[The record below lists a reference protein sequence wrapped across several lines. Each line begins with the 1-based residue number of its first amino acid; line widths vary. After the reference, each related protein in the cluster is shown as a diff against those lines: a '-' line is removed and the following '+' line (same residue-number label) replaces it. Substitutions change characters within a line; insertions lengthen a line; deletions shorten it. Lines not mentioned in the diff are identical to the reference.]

1 MEMIFATKSSVP
13 ILGQVSTLLGWLM
26 DGIYKV
32 LENLFGIENIG
43 LSIIIFTLII
53 YMILTPIQIKQQK
66 LSKMTAIMNPEL
78 QAIQKKYKNKK
89 DQTSMMKMQEETSMV
104 YQKYGVSP
112 MGTCL
117 PLLVQMPILLSLYQ
131 VIYRIPAYV
140 GSVRDIFTD
149 VVTKITNVNG
159 YETIIQSF
167 MDENKINT
175 VKLVTEGGGTTATNS
190 VIDVLYKLSPAQ
202 WESFAGIHEFS
213 SFSGTINQTA
223 SKLYDVQSFLGLN
236 IADNPLNIIKTAI
249 AAGTILVVVGA
260 VLIPVL
266 AWFTQWLNY
275 KLMPQAQMN
284 NNNGNGGNAADSMA
298 NTMKTMN
305 TMMPI
310 MSAVFCVTLPVGM
323 GIYWIAG
330 AVIRS
335 GQMLAINKHMSSIN
349 MDDLVKKN
357 MEKAQKKREKK
368 GLPPQKITNQ
378 AHQNVRKI
386 NAQDNSNQK
395 VDKNEKLKTY
405 YNGNANYKP
414 GSLASKANMVK
425 DFEQKN
431 KKK

>member
-1 MEMIFATKSSVP
+1 MNMIVATKSGVP

-26 DGIYKV
+26 DGIYRV
-32 LENLFGIENIG
+32 LDMVGIQNIG

-89 DQTSMMKMQEETSMV
+89 DQASMMKMQEETTLV

-117 PLLVQMPILLSLYQ
+117 PLLVQMPILLALYQ

-140 GSVRDIFTD
+140 GSVRAIFTD
-149 VVTKITNVNG
+149 AVTKITSVNG
-159 YETIIQSF
+159 YTDIIQNF
-167 MDENKINT
+167 LTDNKINT
-175 VKLVTEGGGTTATNS
+175 VKLTLENGVATSNS
-190 VIDVLYKLSPAQ
+190 VIDVLYKLSPSQ
-202 WESFAGIHEFS
+202 WEAFAEIDKFS
-213 SFSGTINQTA
+213 SFSNVINDTA
-223 SKLYDVQSFLGLN
+223 SEIAHVQYFLGLN
-236 IADNPLNIIKTAI
+236 IADTPFAIIKDAF
-249 AAGTILVVVGA
+249 AAGSIMLVIGA
-260 VLIPVL
+260 VLIPLL

-275 KLMPQAQMN
+275 KLMPQAATSSN
-284 NNNGNGGNAADSMA
+284 DNGAANSMES
-298 NTMKTMN
+298 TMKTMN
-305 TMMPI
+305 TTMPI
-310 MSAVFCVTLPVGM
+310 MSAFFCLTLPVGM

-335 GQMLAINKHMSSIN
+335 VQMLVINRHMANI
-349 MDDLVKKN
+349 DLDQLVKKN
-357 MEKAQKKREKK
+357 MEKAQKKRAKE

-378 AHQNVRKI
+378 AHQNARKI
-386 NAQDNSNQK
+386 NTANIQVEQK
-395 VDKNEKLKTY
+395 DSGSAPK
-405 YNGNANYKP
+405 NYKP

-425 DFEQKN
+425 QFDEKN

>member
-149 VVTKITNVNG
+149 VVTKVTSVNG
-159 YETIIQSF
+159 YENIIQSF

-175 VKLVTEGGGTTATNS
+175 VKLVTEGGGSTATNS
-190 VIDVLYKLSPAQ
+190 VIDVMYKLSPAQ
-202 WESFAGIHEFS
+202 WESFANIKEFS
-213 SFSGTINQTA
+213 SFSEIINQTA
-223 SKLYDVQSFLGLN
+223 LKLSQVQSFLGLN
-236 IADNPLNIIKTAI
+236 IADNPMSIIKTAF
-249 AAGTILVVVGA
+249 AAGTFLVVFGA

-275 KLMPQAQMN
+275 KLMPQAQTN
-284 NNNGNGGNAADSMA
+284 SNGGNAADSMA

-335 GQMLAINKHMSSIN
+335 VQMLAINKHMSGIN

-386 NAQDNSNQK
+386 NTQDNSPKKADSNEQL
-395 VDKNEKLKTY
+395 KNY
-405 YNGNANYKP
+405 YNSNANYKP

-425 DFEQKN
+425 EFEQKN

>member
-1 MEMIFATKSSVP
+1 MNMIVATKSGVP

-26 DGIYKV
+26 DGIYRV
-32 LENLFGIENIG
+32 LDMIGIQNVG

-89 DQTSMMKMQEETSMV
+89 DQASMMKMQEETTLV

-117 PLLVQMPILLSLYQ
+117 PLLIQMPILLALYQ

-140 GSVRDIFTD
+140 GSVRAIFTD
-149 VVTKITNVNG
+149 AVTKITSVNG
-159 YETIIQSF
+159 YTDIIQNF
-167 MDENKINT
+167 LTDNKINT
-175 VKLVTEGGGTTATNS
+175 VQLTLENGVATNNS
-190 VIDVLYKLSPAQ
+190 IIDVLYKLSPSQ
-202 WESFAGIHEFS
+202 WEAFAEIDKFS
-213 SFSGTINQTA
+213 SFSNVINDTA
-223 SKLYDVQSFLGLN
+223 SEIAHVQSFLGLN
-236 IADNPLNIIKTAI
+236 IADTPFAIVKTAI
-249 AAGTILVVVGA
+249 AAGSILLAIGA
-260 VLIPVL
+260 ILIPFL

-275 KLMPQAQMN
+275 KLMPQATSSN
-284 NNNGNGGNAADSMA
+284 NSDAANSMEA
-298 NTMKTMN
+298 TMKTMN
-305 TMMPI
+305 TTMPL
-310 MSAVFCVTLPVGM
+310 MSAFFCLTLPVGM

-335 GQMLAINKHMSSIN
+335 VQMLVINRHMAN
-349 MDDLVKKN
+349 LDLDKLIKKN
-357 MEKAQKKREKK
+357 MEKAQKKRAKE

-378 AHQNVRKI
+378 AHQNARKI
-386 NAQDNSNQK
+386 NTANIQVEQK
-395 VDKNEKLKTY
+395 DSSSAPKD
-405 YNGNANYKP
+405 YKP

-425 DFEQKN
+425 QFDEKN

>member
-1 MEMIFATKSSVP
+1 MNMIVATKSGVP

-26 DGIYKV
+26 DGIYRV
-32 LENLFGIENIG
+32 LDMIGIQNVG

-89 DQTSMMKMQEETSMV
+89 DQASMMKMQEETTLV

-117 PLLVQMPILLSLYQ
+117 PLLIQMPILLALYQ

-149 VVTKITNVNG
+149 AVTKITSVNG
-159 YETIIQSF
+159 YTDIIQNF
-167 MDENKINT
+167 LTDNKINT
-175 VKLVTEGGGTTATNS
+175 VQLTLENGVATNNS
-190 VIDVLYKLSPAQ
+190 IIDVLYKLSPSQ
-202 WESFAGIHEFS
+202 WEAFAEIDKFS
-213 SFSGTINQTA
+213 SFSNVINDTA
-223 SKLYDVQSFLGLN
+223 SEIAHVQSFLGLN
-236 IADNPLNIIKTAI
+236 IADTPFAIVKTAI
-249 AAGTILVVVGA
+249 AAGSILLAIGA
-260 VLIPVL
+260 ILIPFL

-275 KLMPQAQMN
+275 KLMPQATSSN
-284 NNNGNGGNAADSMA
+284 NSDAANSMEA
-298 NTMKTMN
+298 TMKTMN
-305 TMMPI
+305 TTMPL
-310 MSAVFCVTLPVGM
+310 MSAFFCLTLPVGM

-335 GQMLAINKHMSSIN
+335 VQMLVINRHMAN
-349 MDDLVKKN
+349 LDLDKLIKKN
-357 MEKAQKKREKK
+357 MEKAQKKRAKE

-378 AHQNVRKI
+378 AHQNARKI
-386 NAQDNSNQK
+386 NTANIQVEQK
-395 VDKNEKLKTY
+395 DSGSAPKD
-405 YNGNANYKP
+405 YKP
-414 GSLASKANMVK
+414 GSLASKANLVK
-425 DFEQKN
+425 QFEEKN

>member
-43 LSIIIFTLII
+43 LSIIIFTIII

-149 VVTKITNVNG
+149 VVTKVTSVNG
-159 YETIIQSF
+159 YENIIQSF

-202 WESFAGIHEFS
+202 WEAFSDINEFS
-213 SFSGTINQTA
+213 NFSGIIDETA
-223 SKLYDVQSFLGLN
+223 IKLSHVQSFLGLN
-236 IADNPLNIIKTAI
+236 IADNPMSIIKTAF
-249 AAGTILVVVGA
+249 AAGTFLIVAGA

-275 KLMPQAQMN
+275 KLMPQAQTN
-284 NNNGNGGNAADSMA
+284 SNGGNAADNMA

-335 GQMLAINKHMSSIN
+335 VQMLAINKHMSGID

-386 NAQDNSNQK
+386 NTQDNSPKKADSNEQL
-395 VDKNEKLKTY
+395 KNY
-405 YNGNANYKP
+405 YNSNVNYKP

-425 DFEQKN
+425 QFEQKN

>member
-1 MEMIFATKSSVP
+1 MNMIVATKSGVP

-26 DGIYKV
+26 DGIYRV
-32 LENLFGIENIG
+32 LDMVGIQNIG

-89 DQTSMMKMQEETSMV
+89 DQASMMKMQEETTLV

-117 PLLVQMPILLSLYQ
+117 PLLVQMPILLALYQ

-140 GSVRDIFTD
+140 GSVRAIFTEA
-149 VVTKITNVNG
+149 VTNITSVNG
-159 YETIIQSF
+159 YTDIIQNF
-167 MDENKINT
+167 LTDNKINT
-175 VKLVTEGGGTTATNS
+175 VKLTLENGVATSNS
-190 VIDVLYKLSPAQ
+190 VIDVLYKLSPSQ
-202 WESFAGIHEFS
+202 WEAFAEIDKFS
-213 SFSGTINQTA
+213 SFSNVINDTA
-223 SKLYDVQSFLGLN
+223 SEIAHVQSFLGLN
-236 IADNPLNIIKTAI
+236 IADTPFYIVKDAF
-249 AAGTILVVVGA
+249 AAGSILLAIGA
-260 VLIPVL
+260 ILIPLL

-275 KLMPQAQMN
+275 KLMPQAATSSSD
-284 NNNGNGGNAADSMA
+284 NGAANSMES
-298 NTMKTMN
+298 TMKTMN
-305 TMMPI
+305 TTMPI
-310 MSAVFCVTLPVGM
+310 MSAFFCLTLPVGM

-335 GQMLAINKHMSSIN
+335 VQMLVINRHMANI
-349 MDDLVKKN
+349 DLDKLVKKN
-357 MEKAQKKREKK
+357 MEKAQKKRAKE

-378 AHQNVRKI
+378 AHQNARKI
-386 NAQDNSNQK
+386 NAANIQVEQK
-395 VDKNEKLKTY
+395 DSVSAPK
-405 YNGNANYKP
+405 NYKP

-425 DFEQKN
+425 QFDEKN

>member
-1 MEMIFATKSSVP
+1 MNMIVATKSGVP

-26 DGIYKV
+26 DGIYRV
-32 LENLFGIENIG
+32 LDMVGIQNIG

-89 DQTSMMKMQEETSMV
+89 DQASMMKMQEETTLV

-117 PLLVQMPILLSLYQ
+117 PLLVQMPILLALYQ

-140 GSVRDIFTD
+140 GSVRAIFTD
-149 VVTKITNVNG
+149 AVTNITSVNG
-159 YETIIQSF
+159 YTDIIQNF
-167 MDENKINT
+167 LTDNKINT
-175 VKLVTEGGGTTATNS
+175 VKLTLENGVATSNS
-190 VIDVLYKLSPAQ
+190 VIDVLYKLSPSQ
-202 WESFAGIHEFS
+202 WEAFAEIDKFS
-213 SFSGTINQTA
+213 SFSNVINDTA
-223 SKLYDVQSFLGLN
+223 SEIAHVQSFLGLN
-236 IADNPLNIIKTAI
+236 IADTPFAI
-249 AAGTILVVVGA
+249 MKDAFAAGSIMLVIGA
-260 VLIPVL
+260 VLIPLL

-275 KLMPQAQMN
+275 KLMPQAATSSSD
-284 NNNGNGGNAADSMA
+284 NGAANSMES
-298 NTMKTMN
+298 TMKTMN
-305 TMMPI
+305 TTMPI
-310 MSAVFCVTLPVGM
+310 MSAFFCLTLPVGM

-335 GQMLAINKHMSSIN
+335 VQMLVINRHMANI
-349 MDDLVKKN
+349 DLDKLVKKN
-357 MEKAQKKREKK
+357 MEKAQKKRAKE

-378 AHQNVRKI
+378 AHQNARKI
-386 NAQDNSNQK
+386 NAANIQVEQK
-395 VDKNEKLKTY
+395 DSVSAPK
-405 YNGNANYKP
+405 NYKP

-425 DFEQKN
+425 QFDEKN

>member
-43 LSIIIFTLII
+43 LSIIIFTIII

-149 VVTKITNVNG
+149 VVTKVTSVNG
-159 YETIIQSF
+159 YENIIQSF

-202 WESFAGIHEFS
+202 WEAFSDINEFS
-213 SFSGTINQTA
+213 NFSGIIDETA
-223 SKLYDVQSFLGLN
+223 IKLSHVQSFLGLN
-236 IADNPLNIIKTAI
+236 IADNPMSIIKTAF
-249 AAGTILVVVGA
+249 AAGTFLIVAGA

-275 KLMPQAQMN
+275 KLMPQAQTN
-284 NNNGNGGNAADSMA
+284 SNGGNAADNMA

-335 GQMLAINKHMSSIN
+335 VQMLAINKHMSGID

-386 NAQDNSNQK
+386 NTQDNSPKKADSNEQL
-395 VDKNEKLKTY
+395 KNY
-405 YNGNANYKP
+405 YNSNVNYKP

-425 DFEQKN
+425 EFEQKN

>member
-1 MEMIFATKSSVP
+1 MIFATKSSVP

-43 LSIIIFTLII
+43 LSIIIFTIII

-149 VVTKITNVNG
+149 VVTKVTSVNG
-159 YETIIQSF
+159 YENIIQSF

-202 WESFAGIHEFS
+202 WEAFSDINEFS
-213 SFSGTINQTA
+213 NFSGIIDETA
-223 SKLYDVQSFLGLN
+223 IKLSHVQSFLGLN
-236 IADNPLNIIKTAI
+236 IADNPMSIIKTAF
-249 AAGTILVVVGA
+249 AAGTFLIVAGA

-275 KLMPQAQMN
+275 KLMPQAQTN
-284 NNNGNGGNAADSMA
+284 SNGGNAADNMA

-335 GQMLAINKHMSSIN
+335 VQMLAINKHMSGID

-386 NAQDNSNQK
+386 NTQDNSPKKADSNEQL
-395 VDKNEKLKTY
+395 KNY
-405 YNGNANYKP
+405 YNSNVNYKP

-425 DFEQKN
+425 EFEQKN

>member
-1 MEMIFATKSSVP
+1 MNMIVATKSGVP

-26 DGIYKV
+26 DGIYRILDMV
-32 LENLFGIENIG
+32 GIQNVG

-89 DQTSMMKMQEETSMV
+89 DQASMMKMQEETTLV

-117 PLLVQMPILLSLYQ
+117 PLLIQMPILLALYQ

-140 GSVRDIFTD
+140 GSVRAIFTD
-149 VVTKITNVNG
+149 AVTKITSVNG
-159 YETIIQSF
+159 YTDIIQNF
-167 MDENKINT
+167 LTDNKINT
-175 VKLVTEGGGTTATNS
+175 VQLTLENGVATNNS
-190 VIDVLYKLSPAQ
+190 IIDVLYKLSPSQ
-202 WESFAGIHEFS
+202 WEAFAEIDKFS
-213 SFSGTINQTA
+213 SFSNVINDTA
-223 SKLYDVQSFLGLN
+223 SEIAHVQSFLGLN
-236 IADNPLNIIKTAI
+236 IADTPFAIVKTAI
-249 AAGTILVVVGA
+249 AAGSILLAIGA
-260 VLIPVL
+260 ILIPFL

-275 KLMPQAQMN
+275 KLMPQATSSN
-284 NNNGNGGNAADSMA
+284 NSDAANSMEA
-298 NTMKTMN
+298 TMKTMN
-305 TMMPI
+305 TTMPL
-310 MSAVFCVTLPVGM
+310 MSAFFCLTLPVGM

-335 GQMLAINKHMSSIN
+335 VQMLVINRHMAN
-349 MDDLVKKN
+349 LDLDKLIKKN
-357 MEKAQKKREKK
+357 MEKAQKKRAKE

-378 AHQNVRKI
+378 AHQNARKI
-386 NAQDNSNQK
+386 NTANIQVEQK
-395 VDKNEKLKTY
+395 DSGSAPK
-405 YNGNANYKP
+405 NYKP

-425 DFEQKN
+425 QFEEKN